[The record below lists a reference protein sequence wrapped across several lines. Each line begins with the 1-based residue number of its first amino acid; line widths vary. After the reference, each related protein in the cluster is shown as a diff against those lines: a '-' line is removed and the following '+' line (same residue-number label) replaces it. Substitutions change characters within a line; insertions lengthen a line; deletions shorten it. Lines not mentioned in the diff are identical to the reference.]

1 MIRYY
6 INRELSQKLE
16 INLAKWK
23 RWSREFLQ
31 PDPLGGMQSGYA
43 RQYSIENAFTVYL
56 GGHLVA
62 DMKFAMPDAK
72 QILNDLHKWLTE
84 NRFYFISKAGSKPS
98 KGVDN
103 LVKRYIIFIYRMNLE
118 QATIGFHYKIRGMI
132 SDKIIDCKGFQA
144 RQERFMETIIC
155 PQTNKH
161 ATLDLINVKM
171 LNITELHEKFLVN
184 LETTLSA

>member
-6 INRELSQKLE
+6 TNRELSQKLS

-23 RWSREFLQ
+23 RWSREFLP

-43 RQYSIENAFTVYL
+43 RQYTIKNAFTVYL

-84 NRFYFISKAGSKPS
+84 NRFYFIVKAGSKPFE
-98 KGVDN
+98 GVDN
-103 LVKRYIIFIYRMNLE
+103 LVKRYIIFIYCMKSE
-118 QATIGFHYKIRGMI
+118 KATIGFYYKIREII
-132 SDKIIDCKGFQA
+132 SDGTVDYNGFQV
-144 RQERFMETIIC
+144 RQECFKETTIC
-155 PQTNKH
+155 PQTNKYV
-161 ATLDLINVKM
+161 TLDLINVKM
-171 LNITELHEKFLVN
+171 LNITELHKKFFADLD
-184 LETTLSA
+184 LI

>member
-1 MIRYY
+1 MITYY

-23 RWSREFLQ
+23 RWSREFLP

-43 RQYSIENAFTVYL
+43 RQYTVENAFTVYL

-72 QILNDLHKWLTE
+72 QILNDLHKWLME
-84 NRFYFISKAGSKPS
+84 NRFYFISKAGSKSS

-103 LVKRYIIFIYRMNLE
+103 LVKKYTIFIYCMNLE
-118 QATIGFHYKIRGMI
+118 KTTIGFYYKIRGII
-132 SDKIIDCKGFQA
+132 SDETVDYNGFQV
-144 RQERFMETIIC
+144 RQEHFTETIIC

-161 ATLDLINVKM
+161 AALDLINVKM

-184 LETTLSA
+184 LDL